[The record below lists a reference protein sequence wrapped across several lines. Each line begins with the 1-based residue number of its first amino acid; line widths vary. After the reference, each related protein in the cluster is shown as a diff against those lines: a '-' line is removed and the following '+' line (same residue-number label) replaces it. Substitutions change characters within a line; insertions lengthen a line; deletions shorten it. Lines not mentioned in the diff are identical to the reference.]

1 MKEDKDIR
9 ILLNVDSEDDALLF
23 LNKIKRKGYNPKY
36 KIVKTYKDVSDAI
49 IEDKWD
55 VILADYNLSSDFNLL
70 DILKML
76 KESNLDIPS
85 VIVSD
90 VIGEEKAISLTMAG
104 ADNYVMKKNLSR
116 LVPVIEKEIRN
127 AKSRSR
133 QKKALEKLKEN
144 ERYFR
149 SLVENA
155 SDIIYRH
162 RLIPGPEYE
171 YVSPSVRRNLGY
183 TPEQY
188 YADPEFNYKIVYPG
202 DREIFK
208 KILDGNFNFSKPV
221 EIRLIHKNGKVIW
234 FEETITPFFNKEG
247 KLEVIEGILHNI
259 SGRKKMEKR
268 LSYMS
273 FHDSLT
279 TLYNRAYFEEELKRL
294 DTKRQ
299 LPLSIIIGD
308 INGLK
313 LINDAFGHKEGDRL
327 LKSCGNILKNCCR
340 AEDIVARWGGDE
352 FSMLLP
358 RTNEE
363 FALEIVSRI
372 RKKSSK
378 TSGGKIPL
386 SIAIGFST
394 KSKNHQDFE
403 KIIKKAEDDMY
414 RNKLIEAKSI
424 ISSIISSLEKTLFEK
439 SVKTEKHTKRIKEM
453 ALELGKSIKLRPSE
467 IDELSL
473 LATIHD
479 IGKVAILD
487 VILNKKENLSKR
499 EWDIIKRHP
508 EIGYRIAVS
517 SKQLSSIAEY
527 ILTGHEWWDG
537 NGYPQGLKGENIPVL
552 SRIIAIVDAYEV
564 MITGRP
570 YKKAISKE
578 EAIAEL
584 KKCSGTQFDPE
595 LVKRF
600 VKILESKSKY

>member
-1 MKEDKDIR
+1 MKAEKNIR
-9 ILLNVDSEDDALLF
+9 ILLIEGSQKDAAHLLNEIERRGYKPKYEI
-23 LNKIKRKGYNPKY
+23 LNKYDDISKSITR
-36 KIVKTYKDVSDAI
+36 S
-49 IEDKWD
+49 KWD
-55 VILADYNLSSDFNLL
+55 VILADYKFSGIDLFNMLG
-70 DILKML
+70 ML
-76 KESNLDIPS
+76 KRSNLDTPPI
-85 VIVSD
+85 IVSN
-90 VIGEEKAISLTMAG
+90 VSGEEVVVSLIKAG
-104 ADNYVMKKNLSR
+104 ADNCVMKNNLSR
-116 LVPVIEKEIRN
+116 IMPVIEDEIKN
-127 AKSRSR
+127 TKSRLKH
-133 QKKALEKLKEN
+133 KKALEKIKQSEK
-144 ERYFR
+144 YFR
-149 SLVENA
+149 ALIENA
-155 SDIIYRH
+155 SDIIYRYK
-162 RLIPGPEYE
+162 LVPKLEYE
-171 YVSPSVRRNLGY
+171 YISPSVRRNLGY
-183 TPEQY
+183 EPERY
-188 YADPEFNYKIVYPG
+188 YTDPKFGYRTIHPDDKKTIK
-202 DREIFK
+202 EIHT
-208 KILDGNFNFSKPV
+208 GNFDFSKPI
-221 EIRLIHKNGKVIW
+221 EIRLIHKNGTVIW
-234 FEETITPFFNKEG
+234 YEETITPFFNGEG
-247 KLEVIEGILHNI
+247 KLVAIEGVMHDI
-259 SGRKKMEKR
+259 SGRKEMEKH

-279 TLYNRAYFEEELKRL
+279 DLYNRAYFEEELKRL
-294 DTKRQ
+294 DTRRQ
-299 LPLSIIIGD
+299 LPLSVIIGD

-327 LKSCGNILKNCCR
+327 LKSCANVLKNCCR

-358 RTNEE
+358 RTDEE
-363 FALEIVSRI
+363 IVQEIVSRI
-372 RKKSSK
+372 KHRSIR

-386 SIAIGFST
+386 SIAVGAST
-394 KSKNHQDFE
+394 KSETSQDFA

-414 RNKLIEAKSI
+414 RHKLIEAKSI
-424 ISSIISSLEKTLFEK
+424 ISSIISSLEKTLFDK

-453 ALELGKSIKLRPSE
+453 AVELGKSIKLNQSE

-499 EWDIIKRHP
+499 EWETIKRHP

-527 ILTGHEWWDG
+527 ILTVHEWWDG

-570 YKKAISKE
+570 YKKAIRKE

-595 LVKRF
+595 LVKKF

>member
-1 MKEDKDIR
+1 
-9 ILLNVDSEDDALLF
+9 N
-23 LNKIKRKGYNPKY
+23 
-36 KIVKTYKDVSDAI
+36 
-49 IEDKWD
+49 
-55 VILADYNLSSDFNLL
+55 
-70 DILKML
+70 
-76 KESNLDIPS
+76 
-85 VIVSD
+85 
-90 VIGEEKAISLTMAG
+90 
-104 ADNYVMKKNLSR
+104 NLSR

-127 AKSRSR
+127 AKSRLK

-162 RLIPGPEYE
+162 RLIPGPGYE
-171 YVSPSVRRNLGY
+171 YVSPSIKRNLGY

-234 FEETITPFFNKEG
+234 FEEAITPFFSKEG
-247 KLEVIEGILHNI
+247 KLIAIEGILHNI
-259 SGRKKMEKR
+259 SGRKKMERR

-273 FHDSLT
+273 FHDSVT
-279 TLYNRAYFEEELKRL
+279 NLYNRAYFEEELKRL

-299 LPLSIIIGD
+299 LPLSVIIGD
-308 INGLK
+308 VNGLK

-327 LKSCGNILKNCCR
+327 LKSCGNVLENCCR

-352 FSMLLP
+352 FSILLP

-363 FALEIVSRI
+363 IALEIVSRI
-372 RKKSSK
+372 RKRSSR

-386 SIAIGFST
+386 SIAIGVST
-394 KSKNHQDFE
+394 KSKSHQDFA

-453 ALELGKSIKLRPSE
+453 ALELGKSIKLSPNE

-487 VILNKKENLSKR
+487 VILNKKENLSKK
-499 EWDIIKRHP
+499 EWDTIKRHP

-527 ILTGHEWWDG
+527 ILNVHEWWDG

-570 YKKAISKE
+570 YKKAVSKG
-578 EAIAEL
+578 EAIVEL
-584 KKCSGTQFDPE
+584 EKCSGTQFDPQ
-595 LVKRF
+595 LVKKFIR
-600 VKILESKSKY
+600 ILKSSSKY

>member
-1 MKEDKDIR
+1 MKADKDIR
-9 ILLNVDSEDDALLF
+9 ILLIEGSQNDAALL
-23 LNKIKRKGYNPKY
+23 LNEIERRGYKPKY
-36 KIVKTYKDVSDAI
+36 EILNTYEDISNAI
-49 IEDKWD
+49 IKSKWD
-55 VILADYNLSSDFNLL
+55 VMLADYEFSDIDLFN
-70 DILKML
+70 ILGML
-76 KESNLDIPS
+76 KRSNLDTPPI
-85 VIVSD
+85 IVLNVS
-90 VIGEEKAISLTMAG
+90 GEEVVVSLIKAG
-104 ADNYVMKKNLSR
+104 ADNCVMKNNLSR
-116 LVPVIEKEIRN
+116 LMPVIEEEIKN
-127 AKSRSR
+127 TKSKLKH
-133 QKKALEKLKEN
+133 KKALEKIKEN
-144 ERYFR
+144 EKYFR
-149 SLVENA
+149 ELVENA
-155 SDIIYRH
+155 SDIIYRYK
-162 RLIPGPEYE
+162 LVPKLEYE
-171 YVSPSVRRNLGY
+171 YISPSVKRNLGY
-183 TPEQY
+183 EPERY
-188 YADPEFNYKIVYPG
+188 YTDPKFGYRIVHPD
-202 DREIFK
+202 DRNTIKEIHM
-208 KILDGNFNFSKPV
+208 GNFDFSKPI
-221 EIRLIHKNGKVIW
+221 EIRLIHKNGTVIW
-234 FEETITPFFNKEG
+234 YEETITPFFNGEG
-247 KLEVIEGILHNI
+247 KLVAAEGILHDI
-259 SGRKKMEKR
+259 SGRKEMEKH

-273 FHDSLT
+273 FHDSVT
-279 TLYNRAYFEEELKRL
+279 NLYNRAYFEEELKRL
-294 DTKRQ
+294 DTRRQ
-299 LPLSIIIGD
+299 LPLSVIIGD

-327 LKSCGNILKNCCR
+327 LKSCGNVLKNCCR

-363 FALEIVSRI
+363 IALEIVSRI
-372 RKKSSK
+372 KQRSSR

-386 SIAIGFST
+386 SIAIGVST
-394 KSKNHQDFE
+394 KSKSHQDFA

-453 ALELGKSIKLRPSE
+453 ALELGKSIKLPPNE

-487 VILNKKENLSKR
+487 VILNKKENLSKK
-499 EWDIIKRHP
+499 EWDTIKRHP

-527 ILTGHEWWDG
+527 ILTVHEWWDG

-570 YKKAISKE
+570 YKKAVSKE

-584 KKCSGTQFDPE
+584 KKCSDTQFDPE

>member
-1 MKEDKDIR
+1 MKADKDIR
-9 ILLNVDSEDDALLF
+9 MLLNVDSENDALLF
-23 LNKIKRKGYNPKY
+23 LNKIKSKGYNPKY

-49 IEDKWD
+49 IKNKWD
-55 VILADYNLSSDFNLL
+55 VILTDYKLSSDFNLL
-70 DILKML
+70 DTLRML
-76 KESNLDIPS
+76 KESDLDIPS

-90 VIGEEKAISLTMAG
+90 VVGEEKAVSLIMAG

-127 AKSRSR
+127 AKSRLK

-149 SLVENA
+149 SLVEDA

-162 RLIPGPEYE
+162 RLIPGPVYE
-171 YVSPSVRRNLGY
+171 YVSPSIKRNLGY
-183 TPEQY
+183 TTEQY

-208 KILDGNFNFSKPV
+208 KILDGNFDFSKPI

-234 FEETITPFFNKEG
+234 FEEAITPFFSKEG
-247 KLEVIEGILHNI
+247 KLIAIEGILHNI
-259 SGRKKMEKR
+259 SGRKKMERR

-279 TLYNRAYFEEELKRL
+279 DLYNRAYFEEELKRL

-327 LKSCGNILKNCCR
+327 LKSCGNVLKNCCR
-340 AEDIVARWGGDE
+340 EEDIVARWGGDE

-358 RTNEE
+358 RTDEE
-363 FALEIVSRI
+363 VVQEIVSRI
-372 RKKSSK
+372 KERSIR

-386 SIAIGFST
+386 SIAIGAST
-394 KSKNHQDFE
+394 KSKSHQDFA

-414 RNKLIEAKSI
+414 RHKLIEAKSI

-453 ALELGKSIKLRPSE
+453 ALELGKSIMLSQNE

-487 VILNKKENLSKR
+487 VILNKKENLSKK
-499 EWDIIKRHP
+499 EWDTIKRHP

-527 ILTGHEWWDG
+527 ILTVHEWWDG

-584 KKCSGTQFDPE
+584 EKCSGTQFDPE

>member
-1 MKEDKDIR
+1 MKADRDIR
-9 ILLNVDSEDDALLF
+9 ILLNVDSENDALLF
-23 LNKIKRKGYNPKY
+23 LNKIKSKGYNPKY
-36 KIVKTYKDVSDAI
+36 KIVKTCKDVSDAI
-49 IEDKWD
+49 SKDEWD
-55 VILADYNLSSDFNLL
+55 VMLADYKLLSDFNLL
-70 DILKML
+70 DILRML
-76 KESNLDIPS
+76 KESDLDIPS
-85 VIVSD
+85 IVVSD
-90 VIGEEKAISLTMAG
+90 MVGEGKAVSLIRAG

-127 AKSRSR
+127 ARSRSK
-133 QKKALEKLKEN
+133 QKKALEKLREN

-149 SLVENA
+149 SFVENA
-155 SDIIYRH
+155 SDIIYRY
-162 RLIPGPEYE
+162 RLIPEPGYE

-188 YADPEFNYKIVYPG
+188 YADPEFNYKIVYPD
-202 DREIFK
+202 DRDAFK
-208 KILDGNFNFSKPV
+208 KILDGNFDFSKSV

-234 FEETITPFFNKEG
+234 FEEAITPFFSKEG
-247 KLEVIEGILHNI
+247 KLEAIEGILHNI
-259 SGRKKMEKR
+259 SGRKKMER
-268 LSYMS
+268 HLSYMS

-294 DTKRQ
+294 DTERQ

-313 LINDAFGHKEGDRL
+313 LINDAFGHKEGDEM
-327 LKSCGNILKNCCR
+327 LKSCGNVLKNCCR

-352 FSMLLP
+352 FSILLP
-358 RTNEE
+358 RTDEE
-363 FALEIVSRI
+363 GLSEIVSRI
-372 RKKSSK
+372 RKKSSR

-386 SIAIGFST
+386 SIAIGAST
-394 KSKNHQDFE
+394 KSKSHQDFA
-403 KIIKKAEDDMY
+403 KVIKKAEDDMY
-414 RNKLIEAKSI
+414 RHKLIEAKSI

-439 SVKTEKHTKRIKEM
+439 SIKTEKHTARIKEM
-453 ALELGKSIKLRPSE
+453 ALKLGKSIKLSQNE

-487 VILNKKENLSKR
+487 VILNKKQNLSKK

-527 ILTGHEWWDG
+527 ILTVHEWWDG
-537 NGYPQGLKGENIPVL
+537 NGYPQGLKGEDIPVL
-552 SRIIAIVDAYEV
+552 SRIIAAVDAYEV

-570 YKKAISKE
+570 YKKAVSKG

-584 KKCSGTQFDPE
+584 EKCSGTQFDPR
-595 LVKRF
+595 LVRKFIR
-600 VKILESKSKY
+600 ILKSSRKY